1 MKKMNIIRLICLSCF
16 MYMASGAVNAQS
28 LQSILSGVANAVT
41 NKVTNSSGV
50 SLEGTWKYTGP
61 DCKFE
66 SDNFL
71 AQAGGEVASQKVEE
85 KMSDV
90 LSKLGFTDGCTYVF
104 NADSTYTST
113 VKGRT
118 TSGTYSYNADTKE
131 LTLKTKLGIKF
142 NATVSQQVL
151 SPNKMS
157 LLFKADKL
165 MSLLQTIGGVVSKQS
180 SNSAVSTA
188 NALLK
193 EYDGLML
200 GFELEKQ

>member
-16 MYMASGAVNAQS
+16 MYMASSAASAQD
-28 LQSILSGVANAVT
+28 LKSILSGVANAVA

-50 SLEGTWKYTGP
+50 SLEEPGNIPVRIVSLKAIISWHRQV
-61 DCKFE
+61 E
-66 SDNFL
+66 SL
-71 AQAGGEVASQKVEE
+71 RRKSRG

-90 LSKLGFTDGCTYVF
+90 LTKLGFTDGCTYVF

-131 LTLKTKLGIKF
+131 LTMKTKLGIKF
-142 NATVSQQVL
+142 TAIVSQQVL
-151 SPNKMS
+151 SSNKMS

-165 MSLLQTIGGVVSKQS
+165 MSLAQTIGGALGN
-180 SNSAVSTA
+180 SNSTISAATS
-188 NALLK
+188 LLNQY
-193 EYDGLML
+193 EGLQL

>member
-16 MYMASGAVNAQS
+16 MYMASSAASAQD
-28 LQSILSGVANAVT
+28 LKSILSGVANAVA

-71 AQAGGEVASQKVEE
+71 AQAGGELASKKVEE

-90 LSKLGFTDGCTYVF
+90 LTKLGFTDGCTYVF
-104 NADSTYTST
+104 NAD
-113 VKGRT
+113 
-118 TSGTYSYNADTKE
+118 TKE
-131 LTLKTKLGIKF
+131 LTMKTKLGIKF
-142 NATVSQQVL
+142 TAIVSQQVL
-151 SPNKMS
+151 SSNKMS

-165 MSLLQTIGGVVSKQS
+165 MSLAQTIGGALGN
-180 SNSAVSTA
+180 SNSTISAATS
-188 NALLK
+188 LLNQY
-193 EYDGLML
+193 EGLQL

>member
-16 MYMASGAVNAQS
+16 MYMASSAASAQD
-28 LQSILSGVANAVT
+28 LKSILSGVANAVA

-71 AQAGGEVASQKVEE
+71 AQAGGELASKKVEE

-90 LSKLGFTDGCTYVF
+90 LTKLGFTDGCTYVF

-131 LTLKTKLGIKF
+131 LTMKTKLGIKF
-142 NATVSQQVL
+142 TAIVSQQVL
-151 SPNKMS
+151 SSNKMS

-165 MSLLQTIGGVVSKQS
+165 MSLAQTIGGALGNT
-180 SNSAVSTA
+180 NSTISAATS
-188 NALLK
+188 LLNQY
-193 EYDGLML
+193 EGLQL